1 MSCGYP
7 GQVLTRVDLRGEAA
21 ASLGRQRLDGVL
33 PRARL
38 DVEAALDAVRPVCED
53 VRLRGAAAVREQTR
67 RFDGVDLADHQ
78 GSAPG
83 ARPTR
88 WPSSSPDVRAA
99 LQEAARRARL
109 VHQAQLP
116 RRRR

>member
-7 GQVLTRVDLRGEAA
+7 WQVLTRVDLRGEAA

-38 DVEAALDAVRPVCED
+38 NVEAALDAVRPVCED

-67 RFDGVDLADHQ
+67 RFDGVDLPSTRVPRQALAD
-78 GSAPG
+78 AL
-83 ARPTR
+83 AEL
-88 WPSSSPDVRAA
+88 SPDVAGA
-99 LQEAARRARL
+99 LQEAGRRGRPVPGAP
-109 VHQAQLP
+109 VAP
-116 RRRR
+116 GPGA